1 MLMAPISS
9 SCVIVVFQ
17 IMVFQA
23 LIIRWTSCD
32 VKASGSDY
40 DQKKWC
46 CYIYSASKL
55 FMWLRID

>member
-9 SCVIVVFQ
+9 SCVIV
-17 IMVFQA
+17 VFQA